1 MSDLKNYSSEIKNIQ
16 DPVKKKN
23 VSLHNI
29 INMLKDK
36 LEEYPETIKKKNF
49 TVHNYKGII
58 KDKSD
63 EDPVNI
69 KQNI

>member
-1 MSDLKNYSSEIKNIQ
+1 
-16 DPVKKKN
+16 
-23 VSLHNI
+23 
-29 INMLKDK
+29 MLKDK

-58 KDKSD
+58 KYKLD

-69 KQNI
+69 KLNI